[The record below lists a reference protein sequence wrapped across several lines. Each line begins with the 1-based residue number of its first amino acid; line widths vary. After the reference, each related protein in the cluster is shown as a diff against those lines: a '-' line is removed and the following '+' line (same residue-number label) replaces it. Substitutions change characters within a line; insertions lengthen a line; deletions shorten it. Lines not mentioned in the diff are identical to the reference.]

1 MARPLHTVQCL
12 AVTSTGAST
21 ALRGGRLPL
30 LEPLLQQGHATAPLD
45 LAATGNP
52 SPKLHARVHSWSQ
65 ASGSTC
71 TSCKLLQANQQFP
84 LYGTTALAN
93 PPIPKSWSLPPP
105 PNTHTLTGHGHRRE
119 QQRRFSRGR
128 DICRVRREC
137 RGDGRLTRR
146 MRAVH
151 TPWCRMVQGPGA
163 VGARHSASTCRG
175 RSQGLWGTRG
185 GGGGTRFRV

>member
-1 MARPLHTVQCL
+1 MYVGLYLPKGLLLQVRRQGSWRPGRAPHLCQAGCAPALDGMHPHAAHGMPIMQHAAQHTYPRSRHTVARPLHTVQCL

-52 SPKLHARVHSWSQ
+52 SPKLHARVHSWSH

-119 QQRRFSRGR
+119 QQR
-128 DICRVRREC
+128 
-137 RGDGRLTRR
+137 
-146 MRAVH
+146 
-151 TPWCRMVQGPGA
+151 W
-163 VGARHSASTCRG
+163 
-175 RSQGLWGTRG
+175 W
-185 GGGGTRFRV
+185 